1 MVTHYLVR
9 ARDCMALDPQRIT
22 EAGGHLLSIGRLED
36 DGTVIVDVDIDA
48 EDREANLRLSQ
59 IFSEHH

>member
-1 MVTHYLVR
+1 ME
-9 ARDCMALDPQRIT
+9 LDPQRISD
-22 EAGGHLLSIGRLED
+22 AGGQLVSIGRLED

-48 EDREANLRLSQ
+48 GDREANLRLSE

>member
-1 MVTHYLVR
+1 MVTHYLVQ
-9 ARDCMALDPQRIT
+9 ARDCMVLDPQRISD
-22 EAGGHLLSIGRLED
+22 AGGQLVSIGRLED

>member
-9 ARDCMALDPQRIT
+9 ARDCMELDPQRIT